1 MLCIIYQNLSYAVFA
16 HIVSSNIIMPDKVM
30 PLNTATKDVP
40 TRHSTDITI
49 RDAVIEDIPAITA
62 IYRHHV
68 LHGTA
73 SFEEE
78 APDATEIGNRFRA
91 IRDKGMPY
99 LVGIRDDEIVGYCYA
114 STYRP
119 RTAYRHT
126 VENSIYVAPDCVGQG
141 VGSLLMVALI
151 ERCEAGPWRQ
161 MVAAIGDSANKA
173 SITLHQRH
181 GFEMIGTFKKVGYKF
196 DRWLDSVLMQRPLG
210 EDSPVIP
217 KS

>member
-1 MLCIIYQNLSYAVFA
+1 MC
-16 HIVSSNIIMPDKVM
+16 
-30 PLNTATKDVP
+30 LNTETNDLKTPA
-40 TRHSTDITI
+40 SANITI
-49 RDAVIEDIPAITA
+49 RDAEIDDITAITA

-78 APDATEIGNRFRA
+78 APDESEIGNRFRA

-99 LVGIRDDEIVGYCYA
+99 LVATRGDVIVGYCYA

-126 VENSIYVAPDCVGQG
+126 VENSIYVAPNQVGQG
-141 VGSLLMVALI
+141 IGSLLMSALI
-151 ERCEAGPWRQ
+151 ARCEAGPWRQ

-173 SITLHQRH
+173 SISLHKRH
-181 GFEMIGTFKKVGYKF
+181 GFEMVGTFKKVGYKF

-210 EDSPVIP
+210 DDSPVIP
-217 KS
+217 KP